1 MLHPVRQDGRGT
13 RNRNSDQTRIDR
25 IAAGLMGAAEKS
37 VGRTADT
44 QSFCS
49 RGEHHRLRIGEP
61 GRQRLLQIDVL
72 ACLDDLQVHRRMG
85 GRHGQVHDDLDVR
98 ISEQCID
105 GHRITEYSLA
115 FAAAASARMS
125 ATDFTRTS
133 CDRAAPRR

>member
-1 MLHPVRQDGRGT
+1 MLHAVRQDGRGT

-25 IAAGLMGAAEKS
+25 VAAGLMGAAEKS

-44 QSFCS
+44 QPFCS
-49 RGEHHRLRIGEP
+49 RGEHHRLRLGEP
-61 GRQRLLQIDVL
+61 GCQRLLQIDVL

-85 GRHGQVHDDLDVR
+85 GRNGQVHHDLDGGV
-98 ISEQCID
+98 SEQCVD
-105 GHRITEYSLA
+105 RHRIHGCSLA